1 MKKASSI
8 SEEPRSL
15 RERARETTRQ
25 ALLEAAEQTFAEQGI
40 EGARIEDIAARAGIA
55 VGTFY
60 NYFQDR
66 DDLLTALAAARRET
80 LVERLDAAAAAT
92 KGEPWQAQLL
102 GFLRALLEHLE
113 SHRRFF
119 SIILQA
125 ETRLSSRPPF
135 GSAMDEVYE
144 RAERLIRRGIRL
156 GILRR
161 DEMDLLPSLLVGM
174 LRAVL
179 IRDRHVKPGTP
190 LPDLAVPLCRLFL
203 DGAARS

>member
-1 MKKASSI
+1 VKKVSPAA
-8 SEEPRSL
+8 EEPRNL
-15 RERARETTRQ
+15 RTRVREATRQ

-40 EGARIEDIAARAGIA
+40 EGSRIEDIAARAGIA

-66 DDLLTALAAARRET
+66 DDLLKSLAEVRRET
-80 LVERLDAAAAAT
+80 LMARLDAAAAAT
-92 KGEPWQAQLL
+92 RGEPWRAQLL

-113 SHRRFF
+113 AHRRFY

-125 ETRLSSRPPF
+125 ETRLTPRPPF

-144 RAERLIRRGIRL
+144 RADRLLRRGSRQGL
-156 GILRR
+156 LRR
-161 DEMDLLPSLLVGM
+161 DELGLFPSLLVGM

-179 IRDRHVKPGTP
+179 IRDRHAPAPGP
-190 LPDLAVPLCRLFL
+190 LTELAEPLCRFFL
-203 DGAARS
+203 DGAAK

>member
-1 MKKASSI
+1 VKKTSPAA
-8 SEEPRSL
+8 EEPRSL
-15 RERARETTRQ
+15 RERVREATRQ

-66 DDLLTALAAARRET
+66 DDLLAALAAARRET
-80 LVERLDAAAAAT
+80 LVERLDAAAAVT

-179 IRDRHVKPGTP
+179 IRDRHVESPTP
-190 LPDLAVPLCRLFL
+190 LPELAGPLCRLFL
-203 DGAARS
+203 DGAAKS